1 MKKRNRSITADLTP
15 LLDVIFILLFL
26 IMIRNTEAVDAR
38 TAEAEEKL
46 EEANAQMAEAQALQ
60 DAVQSE
66 LEEYQALLQDATICY
81 IQIIGEES
89 GRSIQLSENS
99 RTDQFH
105 FDWDTQEDAWQY
117 LKERLAEKMLGASE
131 GKQVFLIFQ
140 YDAKQLYQS
149 DYDMVRTVLE
159 EAGHTNNV
167 YVQYRTAESI
177 EGGN

>member
-66 LEEYQALLQDATICY
+66 LDEYQALLQDATICY

-117 LKERLAEKMLGASE
+117 LKERLAEKMRGASE
-131 GKQVFLIFQ
+131 GK
-140 YDAKQLYQS
+140 LYQS

-159 EAGHTNNV
+159 EAGHTDNV